1 MRKDQGAEEEVAQ
14 AIMTTDLIEKHA
26 LVRGD
31 GFSVGGICKG
41 SGMIAPNMGTM
52 IALLYTDAEIT
63 AGGLR
68 QALRLAARRSFN
80 RVVVDGDT
88 STNDIAICTATG
100 KAGRVPQAAFRSA
113 LEECARSLAIQIA
126 RDGEGAT
133 NSSRW
138 WSGVPGPRRGP
149 PTLQGPWSDRR
160 SSRPRSMARI
170 PTGDGYRRGRTGRV
184 EFDPDQVS
192 LSIGAGDERTPLLDR
207 GEIVADLARAKQAMK
222 GREVRFELDLG
233 QGQGE
238 ATAWG
243 CDLTEKVRGDQREVY
258 DVKREEVLMEAL
270 PYIQRFHGKTIVIKL
285 GGHAMVDQE
294 ILEMAI
300 RDAVLLQYVG
310 MKVVIVHGG
319 GPEITE
325 KMQAMGKEPKFVGGL
340 RITDLETLEIAQM
353 VLVGKINDGIVSLI
367 ARGGARGV
375 GLSGND
381 GNLVI
386 ARKMDPQKVK
396 EGGRVKEVDL
406 GYVGEIETV
415 DPAVLLTLL
424 DKGYIPVIAPI
435 AIDREGTSLN
445 INADTAAGEIAVAL
459 RAFKLVN
466 LTDVD
471 GVMDA
476 GRTQIYRRLT
486 TVEMERLIAD
496 GTVSGGMIPKI
507 TSSLN
512 AVKNGVEQAH
522 IINGN
527 RGHNLLLEL
536 FTNAGV
542 GTMISR

>member
-1 MRKDQGAEEEVAQ
+1 
-14 AIMTTDLIEKHA
+14 
-26 LVRGD
+26 
-31 GFSVGGICKG
+31 
-41 SGMIAPNMGTM
+41 
-52 IALLYTDAEIT
+52 
-63 AGGLR
+63 
-68 QALRLAARRSFN
+68 
-80 RVVVDGDT
+80 
-88 STNDIAICTATG
+88 
-100 KAGRVPQAAFRSA
+100 
-113 LEECARSLAIQIA
+113 
-126 RDGEGAT
+126 
-133 NSSRW
+133 
-138 WSGVPGPRRGP
+138 
-149 PTLQGPWSDRR
+149 
-160 SSRPRSMARI
+160 
-170 PTGDGYRRGRTGRV
+170 
-184 EFDPDQVS
+184 
-192 LSIGAGDERTPLLDR
+192 
-207 GEIVADLARAKQAMK
+207 
-222 GREVRFELDLG
+222 
-233 QGQGE
+233 
-238 ATAWG
+238 
-243 CDLTEKVRGDQREVY
+243 
-258 DVKREEVLMEAL
+258 VKREEVLMEAL

-340 RITDLETLEIAQM
+340 RITDRETLEIAQM

-381 GNLVI
+381 GNLMI

-396 EGGRVKEVDL
+396 EGGRVTEVDL
-406 GYVGEIETV
+406 GYVGEIEHV
-415 DPAVLLTLL
+415 DPAVLHTLL

-459 RAFKLVN
+459 KAFKLIN

-476 GRTQIYRRLT
+476 ERTQIYRRLT
-486 TVEMERLIAD
+486 TAELERLIGD

-507 TSSLN
+507 ASSLN

-522 IINGN
+522 ILNGN

-536 FTNAGV
+536 FTDAGV